1 MLCHAMDCIVWFQKI
16 AGDIEDSATPEHV
29 VTEHG
34 LPEEDLKNIL
44 SVSLIDED
52 IKNSQCSQTSVQAIH
67 STSESDTE
75 LSEHEKA
82 TEGSLRQW
90 HLMMLLTNRE
100 ERQKEKK
107 RQNTAIRNGLLAS
120 RKAMLVDLGVV
131 DDSEESQLV
140 TDPNEPLP
148 MPLEQTKEKALEE
161 RRKQREEEE

>member
-16 AGDIEDSATPEHV
+16 TSDIEDSATPEHV
-29 VTEHG
+29 VTEHR

-44 SVSLIDED
+44 SISLINED

-90 HLMMLLTNRE
+90 HLIMLLTNRE
-100 ERQKEKK
+100 ERQKEKSVRTPPYVQYCEK
-107 RQNTAIRNGLLAS
+107 VMRAKCANFVLCPCELSMKFRLKIRASFLA
-120 RKAMLVDLGVV
+120 
-131 DDSEESQLV
+131 
-140 TDPNEPLP
+140 
-148 MPLEQTKEKALEE
+148 
-161 RRKQREEEE
+161 